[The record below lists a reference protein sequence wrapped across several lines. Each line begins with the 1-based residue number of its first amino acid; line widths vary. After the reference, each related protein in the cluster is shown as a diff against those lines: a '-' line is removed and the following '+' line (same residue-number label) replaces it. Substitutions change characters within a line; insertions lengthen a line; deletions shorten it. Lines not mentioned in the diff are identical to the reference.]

1 MVKTYCDIV
10 GKIYICRRIL
20 CLENISCAVV
30 LQYRS
35 RSVRYHY
42 LTLFYRKVYTI
53 VLSLRKFCQPI
64 IGIVETCYYQLI
76 YAGID
81 AAVNDFVLL
90 RALVESSVFICR
102 AASIVAYQIVFNYV
116 KIKCDRIAVIHR
128 LIRAECDRSV
138 KVVILDTAQL
148 CDVVGITPLYARK
161 LCAHSLYCAL
171 LPIYLFFSA
180 FYRIVIGMSLF
191 KFDIIGIVFDIR
203 NVSQSAVEEVYMR
216 AISAVGI
223 LNEYKRFIIT
233 YRHLFVSHLFRSV
246 VGLIDVVPI
255 AAVIEDLKRLCAP
268 FISIRMYLRRLQRRT
283 VICLRH
289 YYSVG
294 I

>member
-1 MVKTYCDIV
+1 MIETYCDIV
-10 GKIYICRRIL
+10 GKIYVRRRIL

-35 RSVRYHY
+35 RSVGYHY
-42 LTLFYRKVYTI
+42 LPLFYRKVDTI
-53 VLSLRKFCQPI
+53 VLALRKFRQLI
-64 IGIVETCYYQLI
+64 IGVVEPRYYQLI
-76 YAGID
+76 YAGVD
-81 AAVNDFVLL
+81 AAVHDFVLL
-90 RALVESSVFICR
+90 RALVESSVFISR
-102 AASIVAYQIVFNYV
+102 AASIVAYQIVFDYV
-116 KIKCDRIAVIHR
+116 KIKGDRIAVIHR
-128 LIRAECDRSV
+128 LIRAECNRSV
-138 KVVILDTAQL
+138 KVVILDTAQF
-148 CDVVGITPLYARK
+148 CDVVGITPLYTCK

-180 FYRIVIGMSLF
+180 LYRIVIGMSLF
-191 KFDIIGIVFDIR
+191 KFDIVGIVLDIR

-223 LNEYKRFIIT
+223 LNEYKRFIVT
-233 YRHLFVSHLFRSV
+233 HRHLFVSHLFRRV

-255 AAVIEDLKRLCAP
+255 TSVIEDLQRLCAP
-268 FISIRMYLRRLQRRT
+268 FIGIRMYLRRLQRRT